1 MGACFTKT
9 DLGRQELRGRSL
21 PLSRTARNLLF
32 VIDAAR
38 PAAEWLGMV
47 QGATPDDLQTLL
59 EAGLIAPPGASV
71 AASAAAPAPAPAA
84 PTEPT
89 EPTEPAQAFGPDGTL
104 GYGQLYEQL
113 NAQIKKHLGLIKGYH
128 FSLEIEKASSLADLR
143 EVALRLVDEVQR
155 AKGEGAA
162 QSAQVA
168 LGLAL

>member
-71 AASAAAPAPAPAA
+71 AASAAAPAPAA
-84 PTEPT
+84 PT

>member
-71 AASAAAPAPAPAA
+71 AASAAAPAPAA

-89 EPTEPAQAFGPDGTL
+89 QAFGPDGTL

-143 EVALRLVDEVQR
+143 EVAVRLVDEVQR

>member
-38 PAAEWLGMV
+38 PANEWLGMV
-47 QGATPDDLQTLL
+47 QGATPDDLQTLWG
-59 EAGLIAPPGASV
+59 AGLIAPQGASV
-71 AASAAAPAPAPAA
+71 AAPAEAPAPTETAPAA
-84 PTEPT
+84 LAPTP
-89 EPTEPAQAFGPDGTL
+89 GPEGEL
-104 GYGQLYEQL
+104 SYGQLYEQL
-113 NAQIKKHLGLIKGYH
+113 NAQIRKHLGLIKGYH

-143 EVALRLVDEVQR
+143 EVAARLVDEVQR

-162 QSAQVA
+162 QSAQMA
-168 LGLAL
+168 LGLAG

>member
-47 QGATPDDLQTLL
+47 QGATPADLQTLL

-71 AASAAAPAPAPAA
+71 AASAAAPAPAA
-84 PTEPT
+84 PT

>member
-71 AASAAAPAPAPAA
+71 AASAAAPAPAA
-84 PTEPT
+84 PT

-143 EVALRLVDEVQR
+143 EVAVRLVDEVQR

>member
-1 MGACFTKT
+1 M
-9 DLGRQELRGRSL
+9 
-21 PLSRTARNLLF
+21 
-32 VIDAAR
+32 
-38 PAAEWLGMV
+38 

-71 AASAAAPAPAPAA
+71 AASAAAPAPAA

-89 EPTEPAQAFGPDGTL
+89 QAFGPDGTL

-143 EVALRLVDEVQR
+143 EVAVRLVDEVQR